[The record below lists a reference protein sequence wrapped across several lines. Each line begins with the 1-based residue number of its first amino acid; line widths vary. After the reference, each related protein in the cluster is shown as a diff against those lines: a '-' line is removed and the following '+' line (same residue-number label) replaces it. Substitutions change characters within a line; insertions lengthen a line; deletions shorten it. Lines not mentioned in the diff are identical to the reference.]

1 MKNPFKSIANYSQR
15 NAIGNTAKSMF
26 SKSNMN
32 TFRNTLQDTLNQQ
45 GDVLKRS
52 AVLLQNSGNPL
63 LSVRLRF

>member
-1 MKNPFKSIANYSQR
+1 MKNPFKRLANYSQGGTQSGIR
-15 NAIGNTAKSMF
+15 QKSMF

-52 AVLLQNSGNPL
+52 AVLLRIAETPY
-63 LSVRLRF
+63 SVRLRF